1 MSFNEFMLLVRSIL
15 DTDLFRIGDTEVT
28 VSTVL
33 TMVLIVAV
41 SIWVSK
47 LIRRGL
53 EPVLL
58 GRGGNAAT
66 VGTIKTL
73 VHYLI
78 LVVGFAAAF
87 QTAGIELTA
96 LFAAGAIFAVGLG
109 FAMQNIAESF
119 VAGFILL
126 AERTIKPG
134 DILEVEGRMIR
145 VEEMGIRAIR
155 ARTQDGE
162 NLIVP
167 NSVLIQS
174 TVKNYTLYD
183 SKLRVRIPVGVVYSS
198 DMRLVRET
206 LEKTADALA
215 AKWGV
220 SDPKPLIA
228 MTEFGDHAV
237 KYEVAIWIADP
248 WMILR
253 LTSDIH
259 EAIWWAL
266 KEVDV
271 VIAFHQLDVHF
282 DPPVSESLQALG
294 GRVA

>member
-1 MSFNEFMLLVRSIL
+1 MSFNEFMVLLRGIL
-15 DTDLFRIGDTEVT
+15 DTNLFRIGETEVT
-28 VSTVL
+28 VSTVI
-33 TMVLIVAV
+33 TMLLIVAV

-47 LIRRGL
+47 MIRRGI
-53 EPVLL
+53 EPVLFS
-58 GRGGNAAT
+58 RGGNAAT
-66 VGTIKTL
+66 VGTVKTL

-145 VEEMGIRAIR
+145 VEEMGVRAIR

-174 TVKNYTLYD
+174 TVKNYTLHD

-198 DMRLVRET
+198 DMRVVRET

-220 SDPKPLIA
+220 TDPKPLIV

-248 WMILR
+248 WLILR

-266 KEVDV
+266 KDV
-271 VIAFHQLDVHF
+271 GVTIAFHQLDVHF
-282 DPPVSESLQALG
+282 DPPVSKSLQALG